1 MRGFAFASER
11 GQMFQSRLLC
21 WLVLVSV
28 VSFASS
34 SVFAQSGRGA
44 GNSSVAPAAT
54 TAPVD
59 KPAATPKMDKSS
71 SNLLKNTATGK
82 HLQKTQ

>member
-1 MRGFAFASER
+1 MCGVAFTSER

-28 VSFASS
+28 VSFATS

-44 GNSSVAPAAT
+44 GNSSVAPVT
-54 TAPVD
+54 TAVPVN

-82 HLQKTQ
+82 HIQKTQ